1 MTKITG
7 NLIVVDLGNQVITGW
22 HILCYRLFIKCLT
35 FVKFKIMSRVSD
47 IQNFIIIACRKIV
60 FRNRKRVKILRK
72 TSISGIPYIY
82 VGFIFVLFSCIGGG
96 KKAPEETPTSGKIRI
111 FSDESFQPLIEAEVY
126 TFTHIYKYASITPIY
141 KPEVDIINDF
151 MNDSVKVIATSK
163 KLTDDQIKWLRDTL
177 IIART
182 TTFAHDALALVTNR
196 ENYDTLI
203 KYETIK
209 DIFTGK
215 ISKWK
220 EIDPE
225 SKLDEISVIFD
236 NSKSGNI
243 RYFRERFELKE
254 KLPSYFFAVNNN
266 QEVVDF
272 VSKNKNAVGIVSVN
286 WISDRDDSLS
296 RSFVN
301 KVNVLA
307 ISQPYPTDEYY
318 YRPLQGSIVDKS
330 YPFVRDIYLISRE
343 TFKGLGSGF
352 IQWACAEQGQRI
364 VLKSGLVPATMPIRL
379 VQIKK

>member
-203 KYETIK
+203 KFETVK

-220 EIDPE
+220 EIDPK

-243 RYFRERFELKE
+243 
-254 KLPSYFFAVNNN
+254 
-266 QEVVDF
+266 
-272 VSKNKNAVGIVSVN
+272 
-286 WISDRDDSLS
+286 S
-296 RSFVN
+296 R
-301 KVNVLA
+301 
-307 ISQPYPTDEYY
+307 
-318 YRPLQGSIVDKS
+318 G
-330 YPFVRDIYLISRE
+330 
-343 TFKGLGSGF
+343 
-352 IQWACAEQGQRI
+352 
-364 VLKSGLVPATMPIRL
+364 
-379 VQIKK
+379 